1 MQRGM
6 KITYLV
12 GKTKNKGKNAHTST
26 TIAYKQQQQSTV
38 WTRASFP
45 GRSQPE
51 EHGNEAD

>member
-1 MQRGM
+1 M